1 LRRTK
6 GEVLRELPAKTEI
19 TLHVELGPEE
29 RALYETIRQKALAQL
44 DDTAPGGQSRMRI
57 LAELMRL
64 RRAACHPDL
73 VLPNSGLPSAKL
85 TAFQAL
91 CEELRAG
98 GHRALVFSQFVDHL
112 DCVRAWL
119 NEAQI
124 PHQYLVGAT
133 PEKERTRAIAAFQ
146 HGQGDVFLIS
156 LKAGGF
162 GLNLTQ
168 ADYVLILDPWWNPAA
183 EDQAADRAH
192 RIGQL
197 RPVTVYRL
205 VAKDTVEERI
215 IALHRQKRN
224 LADSLLEGMTNAAPL
239 DLEAL
244 RDLLTNLPQSP

>member
-1 LRRTK
+1 M
-6 GEVLRELPAKTEI
+6 
-19 TLHVELGPEE
+19 ELGVEE
-29 RALYETIRQKALAQL
+29 RALYETIRRKALRAL
-44 DDTAPGGQSRMRI
+44 DAEAPAGQQRLRI

-64 RRAACHPDL
+64 RRAACHPEL
-73 VLPNSGLPSAKL
+73 VTPGSGLPSAKL
-85 TAFQAL
+85 GALQAL
-91 CEELRAG
+91 IGELRDG

-112 DCVRAWL
+112 NLVRAWL
-119 NEAQI
+119 EEAGI

-133 PEKERTRAIAAFQ
+133 PEKERTRAIEAFQ
-146 HGQGDVFLIS
+146 QGHGDLFLIS

-168 ADYVLILDPWWNPAA
+168 ADYVVILDPWWNPAA

-205 VAKDTVEERI
+205 VARDTVEERI
-215 IALHRQKRN
+215 VALHRHKRS
-224 LADSLLEGMTNAAPL
+224 LADSLLEGMSDAAPL

-244 RDLLTNLPQSP
+244 RELMALGAGG